1 MIWYHVLSDCQ
12 MIYTIWTRYGNMS
25 LPDWL
30 GYLCLGI
37 FLAFT
42 KFSGPLQ
49 LLLLARAT
57 HVAGEHAS
65 GTEWKETMAELAS
78 YVQNF

>member
-1 MIWYHVLSDCQ
+1 MVTCLCQ
-12 MIYTIWTRYGNMS
+12 IGW
-25 LPDWL
+25 D
-30 GYLCLGI
+30 I
-37 FLAFT
+37 FALASFWHSPS
-42 KFSGPLQ
+42 FPAPRQ

>member
-1 MIWYHVLSDCQ
+1 MPCHLF
-12 MIYTIWTRYGNMS
+12 
-25 LPDWL
+25 
-30 GYLCLGI
+30 GI
-37 FLAFT
+37 HQI
-42 KFSGPLQ
+42 SGPRQ

-78 YVQNF
+78 YVKKSSIMMYYDIEYWYTIQAPTQYGWP